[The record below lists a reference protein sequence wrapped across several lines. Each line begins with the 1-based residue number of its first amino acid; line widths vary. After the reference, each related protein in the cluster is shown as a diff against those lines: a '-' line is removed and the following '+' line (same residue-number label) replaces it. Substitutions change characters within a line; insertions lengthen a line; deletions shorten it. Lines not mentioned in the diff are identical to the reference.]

1 MRTNYFLSIV
11 LSLML
16 AACGKE
22 KSATPVVSEK
32 MKLLTEKEW
41 IVVKAE
47 EKIGSAIWEDLF
59 PQFPLCIKDNRF
71 KFNTNLTVLYSE
83 GLNAC
88 TPNKPND
95 VIDTQTWKFNA
106 NETEIIID
114 DVVHKIIELDA
125 SKLITVTTETIGGV
139 TNENKAT
146 YGH

>member
-1 MRTNYFLSIV
+1 MRINYFLSIV
-11 LSLML
+11 LILML
-16 AACGKE
+16 PACGKE

-41 IVVKAE
+41 VVVKAE

-88 TPNKPND
+88 TPNKPNN
-95 VIDTQTWKFNA
+95 VIDTRTRKFNA
-106 NETEIIID
+106 NEAEIIMD
-114 DVVHKIIELDA
+114 DVEIKLFCLMHLD
-125 SKLITVTTETIGGV
+125 LL
-139 TNENKAT
+139 
-146 YGH
+146 

>member
-1 MRTNYFLSIV
+1 MRRNYFLSIV
-11 LSLML
+11 LILML
-16 AACGKE
+16 ASCGKE
-22 KSATPVVSEK
+22 KSASPVISEK

-41 IVVKAE
+41 VVVKAE
-47 EKIGSAIWEDLF
+47 ERNGSSIWEDLF
-59 PQFPLCIKDNRF
+59 PQFPICVKDNRF
-71 KFNTNLTVLYSE
+71 KFNNNLTVLYSE

-114 DVVHKIIELDA
+114 DVVHKIILLDA
-125 SKLITVTTETIGGV
+125 SRLIAVTTETIGGV

-146 YGH
+146 YEH